1 LKNNTKDR
9 GEIRMSV
16 VITLEDIQAYAEVDY
31 IIHHMNERYIEKVP
45 TKLLDFF
52 NSVKDPTYEVYVDP
66 HIPLQNQGLKKYT
79 LEILAILHVKYW
91 CENEGRKAELLAKM
105 QANQDKFEAQL
116 KEKFSVENLFNNS
129 SAKVINKLDDL
140 ENEKDDFSKPK
151 SVTKYV
157 IQNKSNEESNVNLKG
172 DSNTDNT
179 DNTNTTENTSS
190 SSNENNNEK
199 NVKKDAKS
207 YPQKV
212 EKVGIIARI
221 KNFFFKNK
229 EKVSKEK

>member
-9 GEIRMSV
+9 GEIQMSV

-52 NSVKDPTYEVYVDP
+52 DSMKDPTYDVYVDP

-91 CENEGRKAELLAKM
+91 CENEERKAELLARM
-105 QANQDKFEAQL
+105 QANQDKFEAQI
-116 KEKFSVENLFNNS
+116 KEKFSVDKLFNNP
-129 SAKVINKLDDL
+129 SAKVINTLDDL
-140 ENEKDDFSKPK
+140 ENEKEDFSKPK
-151 SVTKYV
+151 TVTKYV
-157 IQNKSNEESNVNLKG
+157 IQNKSNTEQNEDLNVENANG
-172 DSNTDNT
+172 IENE
-179 DNTNTTENTSS
+179 NTNSS
-190 SSNENNNEK
+190 TENNNDNEK
-199 NVKKDAKS
+199 KSKKDSKS

-212 EKVGIIARI
+212 EKVGIITRI

-229 EKVSKEK
+229 IQNK